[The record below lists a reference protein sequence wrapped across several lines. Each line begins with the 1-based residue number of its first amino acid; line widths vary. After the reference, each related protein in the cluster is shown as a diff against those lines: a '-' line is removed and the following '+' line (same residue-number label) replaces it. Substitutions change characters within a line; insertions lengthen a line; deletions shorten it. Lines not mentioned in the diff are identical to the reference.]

1 MILQKKLGQ
10 FKYFKNEIHRIPIRA
25 KRDFLCRTAG
35 NSAYF
40 WFENSSAS
48 NFVKV
53 PNFDKVLLKDLK
65 IKKLYFIN
73 GRIKKNN

>member
-10 FKYFKNEIHRIPIRA
+10 FKYFKNEIHRIPISA
-25 KRDFLCRTAG
+25 KRDFLGRTAG

-40 WFENSSAS
+40 WFENLSAI

-53 PNFDKVLLKDLK
+53 PNFDKVFQRRKFGFL
-65 IKKLYFIN
+65 N
-73 GRIKKNN
+73 